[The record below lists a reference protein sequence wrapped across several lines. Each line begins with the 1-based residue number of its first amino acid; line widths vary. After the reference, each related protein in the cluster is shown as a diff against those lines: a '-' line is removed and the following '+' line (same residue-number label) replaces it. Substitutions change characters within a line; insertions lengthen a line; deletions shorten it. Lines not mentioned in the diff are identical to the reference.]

1 MFTLRRPYVDSLF
14 EHIVFIHEDAVRDG
28 ALGFNPLDRVRIVGR
43 GLRDD
48 GANHEITGILNF
60 CRDGLVSVDE
70 IGLSEDAFRDLGLP
84 EGSLI
89 DATIAPA
96 PPSVDLVRGKLRG
109 KRLDEPSFRAILDDV
124 VRRSYS
130 KIELSMFVLACALR
144 SLDRDEIVGLTRAM
158 IDTGEQLD
166 FGPGP
171 VAGKHCIGGVP
182 GNRTTMIIVPILA
195 AGGVTIPKTSSRA
208 ITSSAGTADTME
220 TLADVTLPPDRLY
233 RVVRDAGGCISWGGA
248 LALAPADDI
257 LITVERPMEVD
268 TEPQMVASILA
279 KQKSA
284 GATHVLIDIPVGR
297 SAKVKSTGEAAL
309 LGELFEFV
317 AAAIGLEVDIV
328 VTEATGPIGRGIGP
342 RLEALDVLRV
352 LRREPTAPVDLREKS
367 IGLAGRI
374 LELVGAASAG
384 MGRRVATDLLDS
396 GAALERFERIVALQG
411 PRDLPGPARLRAVID
426 APRSGTIT
434 EIDCWK
440 LARVAKH
447 AGAPVN
453 PSSGVLMHAGVGD
466 RVTVGAPLFEI
477 HAETEAQ
484 LGFARR
490 YAEEHPDITTF
501 GA

>member
-28 ALGFNPLDRVRIVGR
+28 ALGFNPLDRVRIVGQAP
-43 GLRDD
+43 D
-48 GANHEITGILNF
+48 GDTREINGILNF
-60 CRDGLVSVDE
+60 CRDGVVTFDE
-70 IGLSEDAFRDLGLP
+70 IGLSEDAFRDLALP
-84 EGSLI
+84 EGSLV

-109 KRLDEPSFRAILDDV
+109 KRLDEHSFRAILDDV

-158 IDTGEQLD
+158 IESGEQLD

-182 GNRTTMIIVPILA
+182 GNRTTMIVVPILA
-195 AGGVTIPKTSSRA
+195 AAGVTIPKTSSRA

-220 TLADVTLPPDRLY
+220 TLAEVTLPPERLHH
-233 RVVRDAGGCISWGGA
+233 VVREAGGCIAWGGA

-284 GATHVLIDIPVGR
+284 GATHVLVDIPVGR

-309 LGELFEFV
+309 LGELFTFV
-317 AAAIGLEVDIV
+317 ADAIGLELEIV
-328 VTEATGPIGRGIGP
+328 TTDALGPIGRGIGP
-342 RLEALDVLRV
+342 RLEALDVLEV
-352 LRREPTAPVDLREKS
+352 LRGEPDAPVDLREKS
-367 IGLAGRI
+367 IGLAGRL
-374 LELVGAASAG
+374 LELVGRARAGVGRGLAAEILDD
-384 MGRRVATDLLDS
+384 GRAR
-396 GAALERFERIVALQG
+396 AAFERIVELQG
-411 PRDLPGPARLRAVID
+411 PRDLPRPARLRHVVTASS
-426 APRSGTIT
+426 SGTIA
-434 EIDCWK
+434 EIDCWQ

-453 PSSGVLMHAGVGD
+453 PSSGVLLHAGVGARIESGD
-466 RVTVGAPLFEI
+466 ALFEI
-477 HAETEAQ
+477 HADTQTQ
-484 LGFARR
+484 LDFAVQ
-490 YAEEHPDITTF
+490 YVQGHPGVVTTI
-501 GA
+501 